1 MSLIKHN
8 EFELDLVESNTEIK
22 AQSLTSIT
30 SSINNSNN
38 LASSRKRIT
47 LRSKLF
53 HKKLFEEKDLLPE
66 HLNAQTHHEVLCLIC
81 PSNEKKTWLRKIG
94 DSNTTNLWRHL
105 K

>member
-1 MSLIKHN
+1 MSSIKHN
-8 EFELDLVESNTEIK
+8 EFELDLVESNTEIE

-30 SSINNSNN
+30 SSSNNSNN
-38 LASSRKRIT
+38 PASSRKQTI

-53 HKKLFEEKDLLPE
+53 HEKLFEEKDLPPE
-66 HLNAQTHHEVLCLIC
+66 HPNAQTHREVLCLIC
-81 PSNEKKTWLRKIG
+81 PSNEKKTWLRKIS